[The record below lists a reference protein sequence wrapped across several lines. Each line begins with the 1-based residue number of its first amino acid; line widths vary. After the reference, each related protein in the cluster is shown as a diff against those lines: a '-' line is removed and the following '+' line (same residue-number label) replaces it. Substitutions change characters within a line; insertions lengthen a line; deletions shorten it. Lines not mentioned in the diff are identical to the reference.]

1 MPHIVRCIDDY
12 FTEKK
17 RDLYF
22 IKFKAPRSRRHAS
35 LENPPGRR
43 ELMAWLA
50 EALPQ
55 VEVAPLFTHSWN
67 SGIISVEYDGTISVD
82 FDDDSLAIFTARW
95 EDEEGKSI
103 DPRFQCYF
111 KSLASF
117 LEAHGGQYPS
127 PPNMDDIW
135 PD

>member
-1 MPHIVRCIDDY
+1 MRCIDDY

-22 IKFKAPRSRRHAS
+22 IKFKEPRSRRHAS

-103 DPRFQCYF
+103 DPRFQCHF
-111 KSLASF
+111 MPLACF
-117 LEAHGGQYPS
+117 LEAHGGPYPS